1 MLHFGSFKGLL
12 RLTSLLILKE
22 VGSKNRLMA
31 TSHIEGLFCTLGRG
45 GGGWATIKIPSV
57 MQHFINNI
65 RNC

>member
-22 VGSKNRLMA
+22 VGSKYRLIA

-45 GGGWATIKIPSV
+45 GGGSNKVTFCYAAFY
-57 MQHFINNI
+57 Q
-65 RNC
+65 